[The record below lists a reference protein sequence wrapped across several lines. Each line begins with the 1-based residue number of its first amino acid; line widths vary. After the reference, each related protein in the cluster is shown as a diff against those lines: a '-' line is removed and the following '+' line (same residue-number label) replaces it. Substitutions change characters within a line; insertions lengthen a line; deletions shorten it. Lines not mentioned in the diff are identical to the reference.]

1 MPDREKVIKGLECCD
16 CDLDHAYFN
25 SCFKCPYEEDN
36 QCGGMGLCTSLL
48 AHDALALLK
57 EQEPV
62 VHCKDC
68 VKRGYDNC
76 PFNEFSM
83 YTPEDN
89 FYCGEGAVKWDAT

>member
-1 MPDREKVIKGLECCD
+1 MADMEKVIKGLECCD

-57 EQEPV
+57 AQDTVEHALSVLKAHGWKENKTVSTYCPNCGAYV
-62 VHCKDC
+62 E
-68 VKRGYDNC
+68 VKRDKR
-76 PFNEFSM
+76 P
-83 YTPEDN
+83 
-89 FYCGEGAVKWDAT
+89 